1 MSPEGLAALKID
13 RSQRRSAGVPWKW
26 LIAVLLIVGGAA
38 GYPQLSKLLEVEV
51 GTAPVVKMRGGSFA
65 PAATTGAGAV
75 KGESAELTAAGY
87 VVADRQSVLAFKG
100 TGRLAKL
107 NVAESQRVK
116 KGDEIAEIDHH
127 ELDAQIRQAE
137 AAQKELH
144 TEVERRRKMVAQS
157 EAEVGA
163 AQMTI
168 NTLNAEIAEIK
179 IRVADANR
187 RLEMSKNVAANQ
199 AMAQSAV
206 DDRVTEVRAAEAQ
219 IATAELRKLESL
231 QKIKIAEAQVDVAR
245 SNIAVGEASEQSA
258 AATVSVLKAQL
269 EDAYIYSPFD
279 GVVTE
284 KAAEVGEIV
293 APISIGGSMAR
304 GSIATIAEWNS
315 LQAEVDVAETY
326 IHQIKPGQRAAITV
340 DAFSDKVFPGKTI
353 RILPRA
359 NRSKATVLVRVD
371 FLKRDEGV
379 LPEMGVRVR
388 FLPDDAPPGTET
400 GAVKDTLAIPKLAV
414 QSAADNSKFVW
425 VVNAESVVR
434 KQIVTI
440 GDAKDELV
448 EVQSG
453 LVASDTVV
461 TRNANKVTQDGQKV
475 RVANQ

>member
-1 MSPEGLAALKID
+1 MSSEGLAALKID
-13 RSQRRSAGVPWKW
+13 RTRRRSAGLPWKW
-26 LIAVLLIVGGAA
+26 IIVVLLIVGGVFAF
-38 GYPQLSKLLEVEV
+38 PQVSKFLEVEV
-51 GTAPVVKMRGGSFA
+51 GTAPVVKMRGGSFT
-65 PAATTGAGAV
+65 PSSSTGKA
-75 KGESAELTAAGY
+75 ESAELTAAGY
-87 VVADRQSVLAFKG
+87 IVADRQSVLAFKG

-157 EAEVGA
+157 EAETGA

-168 NTLNAEIAEIK
+168 NTLNAEITEIK
-179 IRVADANR
+179 IRLADANR

-219 IATAELRKLESL
+219 IATAELRKLEAQ
-231 QKIKIAEAQVDVAR
+231 QKIKIAEAQSEVAR

-269 EDAYIYSPFD
+269 EDAFIYSPFD

-340 DAFSDKVFPGKTI
+340 DAFADKVFPGKTI

-359 NRSKATVLVRVD
+359 NRSKATVLVRVE
-371 FLKRDEGV
+371 FLKRDDGV

-388 FLPDDAPPGTET
+388 FLPDDAPEGIES
-400 GAVKDTLAIPKLAV
+400 GAVKDTLVIPKLAV
-414 QSAADNSKFVW
+414 LAADNTKFVW
-425 VVNAESVVR
+425 VINAENTVR
-434 KQIVTI
+434 KQVVTV
-440 GDAKDELV
+440 GEAKDDLV
-448 EVQSG
+448 EIQTG
-453 LVASDTVV
+453 LNASDTVV
-461 TRNANKVTQDGQKV
+461 TTNAAKLTQDGQKV
-475 RVANQ
+475 RVANK